1 MNLENKVVLVTGSSG
16 GLGAQICYEAAKK
29 RCHRHCLCSTQP
41 ID

>member
-29 RCHRHCLCSTQP
+29 VLSSLLVL
-41 ID
+41 DAAN

>member
-16 GLGAQICYEAAKK
+16 GLGAQICYEAAK
-29 RCHRHCLCSTQP
+29 RCYRHCLCSTQP